1 MQALMQA
8 ESESADAET
17 EDSAE
22 EDSFAEMEIGDL
34 IDKVAQDKR
43 GDFVNELQALMDK
56 YRVSI

>member
-1 MQALMQA
+1 MQV
-8 ESESADAET
+8 ESESADTET

-34 IDKVAQDKR
+34 IDKVEENKR

-56 YRVSI
+56 YGLAI